1 MLDLAKI
8 ALALPDVEQG
18 IACAGTALESRTY
31 RTGKSAFLFVSA
43 KDARLKLEA
52 SAAEARELGFPVGTG
67 GWVKLSLEA
76 LPSAAVVRRWV
87 AESHGLAHG
96 GDTVRK
102 ESGKA
107 MEKSKGPP
115 GRRGSRASSGSPKKR
130 RGPAR

>member
-52 SAAEARELGFPVGTG
+52 SAAEARKLGFQVGTG

-76 LPSAAVVRRWV
+76 LPAAAVLRRWV
-87 AESHGLAHG
+87 AESHALVHG
-96 GDTVRK
+96 SGKVRK
-102 ESGKA
+102 EAGPAVAKGKRPPA
-107 MEKSKGPP
+107 RRAARASTGSPAQRRVP
-115 GRRGSRASSGSPKKR
+115 GR
-130 RGPAR
+130 